1 MSKKGVLKI
10 AGIIIGPLLLMTVAV
25 YFLYPY
31 FNEKEYEAIAEKY
44 DRRDEPV
51 SQVEGMEIGK
61 DFQTLVEQVKLLK
74 SANDQL
80 NDVVDSLQQK
90 NEELTEEVKRKEEQ
104 EISKPARSETAPADS
119 VQTTRVSQKNLPRES
134 FGERVKS
141 LLNLDNED
149 LTPIINEMTNK
160 QLVRLYEGG
169 SSMQRKKLLRSL
181 DPKRAAKLMTEVM
194 L

>member
-10 AGIIIGPLLLMTVAV
+10 AGIIIGPLLVMAIAA

-51 SQVEGMEIGK
+51 AQVESMKIGK

-74 SANDQL
+74 TA
-80 NDVVDSLQQK
+80 
-90 NEELTEEVKRKEEQ
+90 NEELNSTIDTLQKRNEVLAEKLKTHENKSTNEQ
-104 EISKPARSETAPADS
+104 DSSVVEPADS
-119 VQTTRVSQKNLPRES
+119 MQATTVSKQTLAQEK
-134 FGERVKS
+134 FGERIKS

-149 LTPIINEMTNK
+149 LTPIVNEMTDR
-160 QLVRLYEGG
+160 QLVQLYNGG
-169 SSMQRKKLLRSL
+169 SSIQRKKLLRSL

>member
-10 AGIIIGPLLLMTVAV
+10 AGIVVGPLLVMTIAA

-44 DRRDEPV
+44 ERRNEPV
-51 SQVEGMEIGK
+51 AQVEDMEIGK

-74 SANDQL
+74 TANEEL
-80 NDVVDSLQQK
+80 NSMVDTLQKK
-90 NEELTEEVKRKEEQ
+90 NEELTEKLKTNEEQ
-104 EISKPARSETAPADS
+104 SAGGEENSAIEQADS
-119 VQTTRVSQKNLPRES
+119 MQTTTVSNEGIPQEE
-134 FGERVKS
+134 FGERIKS

-149 LTPIINEMTNK
+149 LTPIVNEMTDG
-160 QLVRLYEGG
+160 QLVRLYKGG
-169 SSMQRKKLLRSL
+169 SSIQRKKLLRSL
-181 DPKRAAKLMTEVM
+181 DPKRAAKLMTKVM